1 MSSIG
6 AAPGAAVTVS
16 NARAEA
22 SRRNGARSRGPTT
35 QEGKARSS
43 QNALKHGLRAAKHL
57 VLPAE
62 DPAALAALEAALLE
76 ELAPE
81 GALQT
86 VLARQIVSA
95 AWRLARVDRMEA
107 EMLIFRDRGEG
118 DLGLAATRDANTA
131 RALPTLVRYRAAA
144 HAEFL
149 RSLRTLE
156 ALQAEAAKTGA
167 VSVARPGKPAGRAP
181 VAARPDEPGAA
192 LAARPANAAAR
203 PPAAAQPN
211 GPESGAVPRRQDVLP
226 EQAPPAFA
234 RHEAA
239 APWLPRPDA
248 APRPNEP
255 ETRQKAASALVRPD
269 FAPIGPEPHR
279 ARRDPGELAAPGG
292 MPSRGGPG
300 GGDSMG
306 GGSQRRSAVSTT

>member
-1 MSSIG
+1 MLSAGAVPRPSS
-6 AAPGAAVTVS
+6 VS

-22 SRRNGARSRGPTT
+22 SRKNGARSRGPKTE
-35 QEGKARSS
+35 EGKARASR
-43 QNALKHGLRAAKHL
+43 NALKHGLRAARHL

-62 DPAALAALEAALLE
+62 DPAAFAALEAALFE

-167 VSVARPGKPAGRAP
+167 AP
-181 VAARPDEPGAA
+181 EAHKT
-192 LAARPANAAAR
+192 AARPAKPAARATAAA
-203 PPAAAQPN
+203 
-211 GPESGAVPRRQDVLP
+211 
-226 EQAPPAFA
+226 
-234 RHEAA
+234 
-239 APWLPRPDA
+239 
-248 APRPNEP
+248 RPNEP
-255 ETRQKAASALVRPD
+255 ERPGPRLQCVLPDGAPAQALHEAAASWQPRPD
-269 FAPIGPEPHR
+269 AQRRPNEPEPHR
-279 ARRDPGELAAPGG
+279 V
-292 MPSRGGPG
+292 RGGDHGRTTPAPASSSSAG
-300 GGDSMG
+300 AGTDSHGPMDPPNEPLTDHG
-306 GGSQRRSAVSTT
+306 